1 LAKELFHYIANKMV
15 EQGAIKRYD
24 AIFYLTINDLQEY
37 CLHGNLNNSIDQT
50 RETFKSFETLTPPDR
65 MVFNGEQIPLQ
76 SIRHTFKNTDRI
88 LYGTGISTGTIEAE
102 CIVLFKPD
110 FDQPVQ
116 GKILVTRMTDPAWV
130 FLMTRSVGLISEKG
144 SSLSHTAIVGRELGL
159 PVIIGATDATKILK
173 TGMRIRMEC
182 NSGRIEILDV

>member
-1 LAKELFHYIANKMV
+1 
-15 EQGAIKRYD
+15 
-24 AIFYLTINDLQEY
+24 
-37 CLHGNLNNSIDQT
+37 
-50 RETFKSFETLTPPDR
+50 

-76 SIRHTFKNTDRI
+76 SIRHTFKNTDRV
-88 LYGTGISTGTIEAE
+88 LYGTGISTGVVEAE
-102 CIVLFKPD
+102 CIVLSKPD

-182 NSGRIEILDV
+182 DSGRIEILDV